1 VCTLHQVYC
10 ARYDIVVWN
19 VLSNRLHKKKGVW
32 RSRAQMRVS
41 MSVKIQV
48 NEVMTLRLD
57 DL

>member
-1 VCTLHQVYC
+1 MHQVYC
-10 ARYDIVVWN
+10 ARYDIVVRN

-32 RSRAQMRVS
+32 NLRAQVEVS

-48 NEVMTLRLD
+48 NEVVTLRLD